1 MNRLFVQFKELA
13 DKKKQMT
20 DEDLVALVLEEKATD
35 NIVYELVSFQISH
48 GTHQTPTAT
57 VTLKKGEEDQDPRS
71 SYWSR

>member
-35 NIVYELVSFQISH
+35 HHRL
-48 GTHQTPTAT
+48 
-57 VTLKKGEEDQDPRS
+57 
-71 SYWSR
+71 